1 MAIRKIIR
9 MGHPSLR
16 IAADNVSEDFIG
28 GDAMH
33 RLLADMTDTLRDYG
47 GVGLA
52 APQID
57 EPLRMAIIEV
67 PGGPSR
73 YGEIEAIPLTV
84 FFNPTIEILNPEVA
98 GYWEGCLSVPGLRG
112 FVERPQH
119 VMVRY
124 TNLHGQPAELELKG
138 FLVLMQPTRVS

>member
-16 IAADNVSEDFIG
+16 ILAGNVPEDFIG
-28 GDAMH
+28 SDEMN
-33 RLLADMTDTLRDYG
+33 RLFVDMTDTLRDYG

-73 YGEIEAIPLTV
+73 YG
-84 FFNPTIEILNPEVA
+84 
-98 GYWEGCLSVPGLRG
+98 
-112 FVERPQH
+112 
-119 VMVRY
+119 
-124 TNLHGQPAELELKG
+124 
-138 FLVLMQPTRVS
+138 